1 VRQVL
6 INLMLNAIQAA
17 PTEGAVACTVERSG
31 QALRVQVGNNG
42 EYIPQER
49 MEHLFE
55 PFSSQREDGHGL
67 GLWVTYQIVHQLG
80 GDIVAESVPDE
91 TRFTVTLPLA
101 EAAA

>member
-1 VRQVL
+1 
-6 INLMLNAIQAA
+6 MLNAIQAA
-17 PTEGAVACTVERSG
+17 PREGSVACQVERNG
-31 QALRVQVGNNG
+31 QSLLVRVGNNG
-42 EYIPQER
+42 DYIPQER

-80 GDIVAESVPDE
+80 GEIVAESVPEE

-101 EAAA
+101 EAMA